1 MSFRRIHLRKL
12 LVAFGSTEA
21 RQVSMLRSDIRSE
34 IAKENG
40 QSSGGG
46 DFHVPFWSD
55 AKSYVLSGTDLAS
68 RTETRVASNKQRK
81 RLYPSLHDG
90 FMDWWNN
97 KKRFNNEKIVPYPT
111 EIKARFTVE
120 DLDATVKVE
129 NFLGLSV
136 GGDEKRLIYPY
147 FAEKPAL
154 SEQNARLGLWLI
166 SKAFPKYQLDDFRI
180 LDVLRG
186 KSYSPKDCD
195 WKGNEEATFG
205 LKYGRLLSR
214 WEELRA
220 EY

>member
-21 RQVSMLRSDIRSE
+21 KQISLLRSDIRAE
-34 IAKENG
+34 IAKESGQNG
-40 QSSGGG
+40 GGG
-46 DFHVPFWSD
+46 DFHVPFLSD
-55 AKSYVLSGTDLAS
+55 VKSYVLDGSDLS
-68 RTETRVASNKQRK
+68 SSIETRFASNKQRK
-81 RLYPSLHDG
+81 RLYPRLHDG

-97 KKRFNNEKIVPYPT
+97 RKRFNNEEIIPYPT
-111 EIKARFTVE
+111 EIKARFIVE
-120 DLDATVKVE
+120 DLNATVKIE

-147 FAEKPAL
+147 FAERPVL

-166 SKAFPKYQLDDFRI
+166 SKAFPKQRIDDFRI

-186 KSYSPKDCD
+186 TSFSPNDCQWRGD
-195 WKGNEEATFG
+195 EEVTFG
-205 LKYGRLLSR
+205 LRYRKLLDR